1 MRKSE
6 GTKIVVPAKAG
17 THTAGSI
24 RSDATAV
31 AATKAWGYGSRV
43 ASLARD
49 DIV

>member
-17 THTAGSI
+17 THTAESIFSGS
-24 RSDATAV
+24 TAV
-31 AATKAWGYGSRV
+31 AATKAWGYGSRI